1 MCELIFKSRIP
12 LTRTVVTWQF
22 GRLLETK
29 RVKHRTFPCLLT
41 EAFCMNGGVEVS
53 LKPIRL

>member
-1 MCELIFKSRIP
+1 MCEQIFKSRIP

-41 EAFCMNGGVEVS
+41 EAFCMNGG
-53 LKPIRL
+53 